1 MEVVQL
7 IIEDENVLKLR
18 GLQNIEPT
26 FEIRHEGK
34 SYPCNPIPAVESAHL
49 IFEGFVNTKALGFIE
64 LHNEDKKH
72 LLPSIISFLH
82 GNTLRI
88 EQSNAMDMKDIA
100 QELGIPLIE
109 EYARNCIFSDMSNQ
123 QQMDREYEATFTV
136 DIN

>member
-7 IIEDENVLKLR
+7 IIEDENVMKLR
-18 GLQNIEPT
+18 GLPNIEPT
-26 FEIRHEGK
+26 FEIRHKGK
-34 SYPCNPIPAVESAHL
+34 SFPCNPIPAVESAHL
-49 IFEGFVNTKALGFIE
+49 IFEGYTNTKALGFIE

-88 EQSNAMDMKDIA
+88 EQGNAMDMRDIA

-109 EYARNCIFSDMSNQ
+109 EYARNCLFSDLGNQ
-123 QQMDREYEATFTV
+123 QQLDKEYETTFTPE
-136 DIN
+136 IA